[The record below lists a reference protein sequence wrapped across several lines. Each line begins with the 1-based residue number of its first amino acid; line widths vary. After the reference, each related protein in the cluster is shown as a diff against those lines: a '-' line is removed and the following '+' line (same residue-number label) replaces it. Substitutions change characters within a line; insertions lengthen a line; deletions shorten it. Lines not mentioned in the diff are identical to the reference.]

1 MSLDR
6 YLEKKYLIYIILSIL
21 YIKINKL
28 LFNLFKEIY
37 VKYAINNINKFEIIN
52 FFILE
57 SDIDLFIKKAIE

>member
-52 FFILE
+52 FLYWSPISIYSL
-57 SDIDLFIKKAIE
+57 KKQ